1 MNVPCDIELS
11 GEAEGCG
18 HWSWAA
24 RIYMGGRVKNHTV
37 MLSFSDYDFWSR
49 GFIPPAQVAEKA
61 LHFAYDRDDK
71 PVLPPAFDL
80 ARLRVMFH
88 DMDEKMKTG
97 R

>member
-1 MNVPCDIELS
+1 MPCDIELS

-24 RIYMGGRVKNHTV
+24 SIYMGGRVKHHTV

-49 GFIPPAQVAEKA
+49 GTMPPGLVAEKA
-61 LHFAYDRDDK
+61 LHFAYDRDGK
-71 PVLPPAFDL
+71 PALPPSFDL
-80 ARLRVMFH
+80 ARLRVVLPGV
-88 DMDEKMKTG
+88 DEWMRGKA